1 MNLIY
6 KFVWILATEGSSI
19 ALSCGGDNEGRQRNR
34 RKDITYQISLVWLV
48 VV

>member
-19 ALSCGGDNEGRQRNR
+19 ALSCGGGNEGRQRNR
-34 RKDITYQISLVWLV
+34 RKILRIRYLLFGWL
-48 VV
+48 